1 MRFFIGEKRKLFMN
15 RQIKI
20 LSILREVTKMKKCK
34 ILVATILVLLFFA
47 GCTGETKL
55 HNENSSET
63 TLPAK
68 LIVNGKDITEGNYVY
83 INVEKEQAE
92 VPLLAIVKELGA
104 EVEWIDEN
112 IVEISYED
120 KSKQIDKNDKFLGIM
135 IAPGGKPA
143 VRKQIDNDFVY
154 NSGAIFSLL
163 RAWFNADITVDY
175 KKMIVEVYYMT

>member
-1 MRFFIGEKRKLFMN
+1 MIVINQGNRPLNNTGNGVCVLKLN
-15 RQIKI
+15 
-20 LSILREVTKMKKCK
+20 REVTKMKKCK

-47 GCTGETKL
+47 GCAGETKL
-55 HNENSSET
+55 HNESSSET

-104 EVEWIDEN
+104 EVVWIDEN

-120 KSKQIDKNDKFLGIM
+120 KSFQIDKRDKDFGYEIP
-135 IAPGGKPA
+135 PGGGRK
-143 VRKQIDNDFVY
+143 VRKAVEHDLIFDDQSIMPILRELTNSYISVDFE
-154 NSGAIFSLL
+154 NL
-163 RAWFNADITVDY
+163 
-175 KKMIVEVYYMT
+175 KVEVYQ

>member
-1 MRFFIGEKRKLFMN
+1 MN
-15 RQIKI
+15 RVMKL
-20 LSILREVTKMKKCK
+20 LSAMF
-34 ILVATILVLLFFA
+34 VLLILM
-47 GCTGETKL
+47 GCVEKTKS
-55 HNENSSET
+55 NEKSSSKT

-68 LIVNGKDITEGNYVY
+68 LVVNGKDITEGNYVY

-104 EVEWIDEN
+104 EVVWIDEN

-120 KSKQIDKNDKFLGIM
+120 KSFQIDKNDKYLGFM

-154 NSGAIFSLL
+154 NSGAILSLL
-163 RAWFNADITVDY
+163 RTWFNADITVDY
-175 KKMIVEVYYMT
+175 KKMIVEVYCITEGDK

>member
-1 MRFFIGEKRKLFMN
+1 
-15 RQIKI
+15 
-20 LSILREVTKMKKCK
+20 MKKCK

-55 HNENSSET
+55 HNENSSESRF
-63 TLPAK
+63 PAK

-83 INVEKEQAE
+83 IDVEKEQAE

-112 IVEISYED
+112 IVEISYGD

-135 IAPGGKPA
+135 IAPGGKSA
-143 VRKQIDNDFVY
+143 VRKQIDNDFIY
-154 NSGAIFSLL
+154 DNGSIFRML